1 VSHSSRGFQQI
12 RYRFRIH
19 GDFQPRCGFPTR
31 CKRSGMR
38 NWQYGNAEAVLAL
51 RAARQD
57 GEFSALWSAHLH
69 QAP

>member
-1 VSHSSRGFQQI
+1 MPPIPLLR
-12 RYRFRIH
+12 
-19 GDFQPRCGFPTR
+19 DRCNAVDNCKSLVGAR
-31 CKRSGMR
+31 CKLSGMR

-57 GEFSALWSAHLH
+57 GEFSALWSAHLY